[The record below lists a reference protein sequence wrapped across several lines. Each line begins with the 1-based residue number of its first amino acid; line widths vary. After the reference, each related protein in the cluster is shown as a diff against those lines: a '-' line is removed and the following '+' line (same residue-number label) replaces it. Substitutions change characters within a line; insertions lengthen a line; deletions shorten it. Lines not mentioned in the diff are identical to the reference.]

1 MHLPRAYQ
9 IIEVIPI
16 AALADTAQ
24 DVPIN
29 NRVFMISNTGAQP
42 IYFNPKGVATAANG
56 MLLPANTVFPMYFSC
71 DGNLSV
77 ISNATGSSLAVLI
90 LDV

>member
-9 IIEVIPI
+9 ITEVIPI
-16 AALADTAQ
+16 ANIVAVAQ
-24 DVPIN
+24 DIAIN
-29 NRVFMISNTGAQP
+29 NRVFMLSNTGAQP
-42 IYFNPKGVATAANG
+42 IYFNPKTTATAANG

>member
-9 IIEVIPI
+9 ATEVITISNLVDVAQNI
-16 AALADTAQ
+16 A
-24 DVPIN
+24 IK

-42 IYFNPKGVATAANG
+42 IYFNPKETATAANG
-56 MLLPANTVFPMYFSC
+56 MLIPANTVFPMYFSC
-71 DGNLSV
+71 DENLSV
-77 ISNATGSSLAVLI
+77 ISNATGSSVSVLI

>member
-1 MHLPRAYQ
+1 MELSRAYQ
-9 IIEVIPI
+9 ITEVITLANLVAVAQNIPI
-16 AALADTAQ
+16 K
-24 DVPIN
+24 
-29 NRVFMISNTGAQP
+29 NRVFMIANTGAQP
-42 IYFNPKGVATAANG
+42 IYFNPKETATAANG

-77 ISNATGSSLAVLI
+77 ISNATGSSLSVLI

>member
-1 MHLPRAYQ
+1 MELSRAYQ
-9 IIEVIPI
+9 ITEVITLANLVAVAQNIPI
-16 AALADTAQ
+16 K
-24 DVPIN
+24 
-29 NRVFMISNTGAQP
+29 NRVFMLSNTGAQP
-42 IYFNPKGVATAANG
+42 IYFNPKETATAANG

>member
-1 MHLPRAYQ
+1 MELPRAYQ
-9 IIEVIPI
+9 ITEVIT
-16 AALADTAQ
+16 LANLVAVAQ
-24 DVPIN
+24 DIAIK

-42 IYFNPKGVATAANG
+42 IYFNPKTTATAANG
-56 MLLPANTVFPMYFSC
+56 MLLPANTVFPQYFSC

>member
-9 IIEVIPI
+9 ITEVITKANIVAVAQTIPI
-16 AALADTAQ
+16 K
-24 DVPIN
+24 

-42 IYFNPKGVATAANG
+42 IYFNPKETATAANG
-56 MLLPANTVFPMYFSC
+56 MLISANTVFPMYFSC